1 MLLRNWLLIKIASVI
16 RLIRGEVPTSAL
28 VKKGMIVGRN
38 FNRLGGGRIDSSF
51 PYLIRIGDN
60 VTFSTNVTIL
70 AHDASL
76 KMLCGLCKIG
86 KVVIG
91 NNVFIGAN
99 SCVLPGVEIGDNVI
113 VGACSVVT
121 KNIPNDVVVAGNP
134 ARIIK
139 TTDEYLHETK
149 KKLSKHNVLGRD
161 YTPLSIDN
169 TKKAFIR
176 EKLKDSRF
184 LYLLTDNYQHYKI
197 KEEFID

>member
-1 MLLRNWLLIKIASVI
+1 MLITFLITKFANIV
-16 RLIRGEVPTSAL
+16 RFIRGEVPTSYL
-28 VKKGMIVGRN
+28 VKRGMVVGRN

-51 PYLIRIGDN
+51 PYLIQIGDN

-99 SCVLPGVEIGDNVI
+99 SCVLPGVEIGDNVV

-134 ARIIK
+134 ARIVK
-139 TTDEYLHETK
+139 TTNEYLRDTK
-149 KKLSKHNVLGRD
+149 TKLGKHNILGRN
-161 YTPLSIDN
+161 YTPLSVDY
-169 TKKAFIR
+169 TKKAIMQ
-176 EKLKDSRF
+176 EKLKDSRY
-184 LYLLTDNYQHYKI
+184 LYLLTDNYLNYKI
-197 KEEFID
+197 KEEFLD